1 MQSLVSALSELTE
14 QGRANTVVQTFYFSG
29 ILKEVAGE

>member
-1 MQSLVSALSELTE
+1 MQSLVSTLSELTE
-14 QGRANTVVQTFYFSG
+14 QGQANTVVQTFYFSG